1 IISTTMYD
9 AFETAEI
16 IVSDIQQNKPMLSDT
31 TDSYPKR
38 GAEAIIP
45 MLHERGIRTVS
56 YDDWKK
62 IEENEFEESGAK
74 IFFIQSDK
82 GRHMAKIQGTPSQ
95 REQAKSLIQKSLER
109 LTVLPTIGYVLLE
122 IDDLADV
129 KEANYRFIEFT
140 EDEFDD
146 HSQSSKKYYVER
158 IQETEKV
165 PKVIDVM
172 DDLANQLR
180 HGLLLPS
187 LKTGDFTTS
196 DKLDECLEVISSK
209 LSDVDPT
216 YPEGKEI
223 RLNVFF
229 GRQLFTRIN
238 KIKDQNFDVH
248 DWCGFERN
256 NKFRLSTSFQHDAPQ
271 IIEKMSI
278 IQKNF
283 GLQVKPETIIGNKGS
298 ITVYYTHN
306 EKKRKFKL
314 HWNPDKEL
322 WELTKAVKDIRRHG
336 RFLLKTQCNHHI
348 DSKLKKIIQDLQ
360 PVKCLDSEDGM
371 WFHENDFAKFNIDC
385 VGVRQTVRK
394 LRYSNG
400 EFQVTRATICQEVK
414 GKFSKEEFIS
424 VKSLAWR
431 KVENIDKSPMRHF
444 DEEEIISTIRNTIE
458 FARQIAK
465 VIA

>member
-1 IISTTMYD
+1 M
-9 AFETAEI
+9 
-16 IVSDIQQNKPMLSDT
+16 
-31 TDSYPKR
+31 
-38 GAEAIIP
+38 
-45 MLHERGIRTVS
+45 
-56 YDDWKK
+56 
-62 IEENEFEESGAK
+62 
-74 IFFIQSDK
+74 
-82 GRHMAKIQGTPSQ
+82 GRHIAKVQGTSLQ
-95 REQAKSLIQKSLER
+95 RGQAKSLIQESLER
-109 LTVLPTIGYVLLE
+109 LTVIPTIGYVLLE
-122 IDDLADV
+122 IDDLTDV
-129 KEANYRFIEFT
+129 KEANYRFIEFK
-140 EDEFDD
+140 EDDCNE
-146 HSQSSKKYYVER
+146 HSRSLKKYYVER

-165 PKVIDVM
+165 PKVTDVM

-238 KIKDQNFDVH
+238 KIKDQNFDIH

-278 IQKNF
+278 IQKKF
-283 GLQVKPETIIGNKGS
+283 RLQSKPETIIGNKGS

-314 HWNPDKEL
+314 HWNPDKGL
-322 WELTKAVKDIRRHG
+322 WELTKAVKDIRRHAIMDFVSG
-336 RFLLKTQCNHHI
+336 SRRPDLRFLLKTQCDHHI
-348 DSKLKKIIQDLQ
+348 DSKLEKIIQDLQ
-360 PVKCLDSEDGM
+360 PVKYLDSEDGM
-371 WFHENDFAKFNIDC
+371 LFREKDFSKFIDC

-400 EFQVTRATICQEVK
+400 EFQVTHATICQEVK

-424 VKSLAWR
+424 VKSLSWR

-444 DEEEIISTIRNTIE
+444 DEEEIISTIRDTIE
-458 FARQIAK
+458 FARQITK
-465 VIA
+465 VIS